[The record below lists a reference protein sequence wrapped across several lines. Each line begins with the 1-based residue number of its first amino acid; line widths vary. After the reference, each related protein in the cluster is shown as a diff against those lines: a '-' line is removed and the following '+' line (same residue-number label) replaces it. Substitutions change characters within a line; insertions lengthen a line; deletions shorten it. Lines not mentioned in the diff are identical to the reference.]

1 MVGNGVEISSSR
13 RRQDVSTIAGLA
25 SGAIVVALGL
35 VITTQYVAW
44 SYGDVDA
51 LGRPLVRNT
60 GLPFARD
67 LYPIDAGIQWL
78 ARIDMRCLVRSL
90 HHAECTRATISML
103 RVAHVCLA
111 ASGLA
116 AVAIGSVVAVVTA
129 AILEARRTDTR
140 RRPAAHEGVDLFR
153 LIIGIATGRLL
164 RIGHGAG
171 VARKTALVLYG
182 DDASQNIAIFGGI
195 GSGKTTRGINR
206 FVVQALAQRC
216 GILAFDIK
224 GDYCETLRE
233 LARRTGRPFITIG
246 VRARG
251 LNLLEGLTPEVAA
264 SFLKSALLLGSGADS
279 KFWIETGTELAR
291 NVLGML
297 RFLPEAY
304 SLNGLY
310 QWLFD
315 ESERQKLSAALD
327 RKLDALQGPEHE
339 DERRKLLSSLHYY
352 RAIFAKFE
360 DKVRSNVLAE
370 LAQVLSPFA
379 QPDLADAFCTASPEN
394 VQMEHVLRGDVFIV
408 ALPLAEYGLG
418 AKTAYTFVKLRFFN
432 LMQQRRRRSDWDQ
445 ERSVVFVADE
455 YQEVVSCSKTAL
467 SDLNFWDKSRSSGC
481 VGIISA
487 QGMSSFYAAI
497 GDRDLANAL
506 VQNFRQVICFR
517 TEDEA
522 TIKRIT
528 SLLGQIEVDRES
540 RSAQRSRSARGFAAT
555 HGISRSSSVSQSM
568 QPVINPQL
576 FRQLGQNEAIAT
588 LSIGGSAYDDVVQM
602 DPVFA

>member
-1 MVGNGVEISSSR
+1 
-13 RRQDVSTIAGLA
+13 
-25 SGAIVVALGL
+25 
-35 VITTQYVAW
+35 
-44 SYGDVDA
+44 
-51 LGRPLVRNT
+51 
-60 GLPFARD
+60 
-67 LYPIDAGIQWL
+67 
-78 ARIDMRCLVRSL
+78 
-90 HHAECTRATISML
+90 
-103 RVAHVCLA
+103 
-111 ASGLA
+111 
-116 AVAIGSVVAVVTA
+116 
-129 AILEARRTDTR
+129 
-140 RRPAAHEGVDLFR
+140 
-153 LIIGIATGRLL
+153 
-164 RIGHGAG
+164 
-171 VARKTALVLYG
+171 
-182 DDASQNIAIFGGI
+182 
-195 GSGKTTRGINR
+195 
-206 FVVQALAQRC
+206 
-216 GILAFDIK
+216 LAFDIK

-233 LARRTGRPFITIG
+233 LARRADRPLITIG

-291 NVLGML
+291 NVLAML

-310 QWLFD
+310 RWLFD
-315 ESERQKLSAALD
+315 EDERERLSE
-327 RKLDALQGPEHE
+327 ALQARLDGFTSPAHE
-339 DERRKLLSSLHYY
+339 NERRLLLSSLHYY

-379 QPDLADAFCTASPEN
+379 QPELADAFCTSSPDN
-394 VQMEHVLRGDVFIV
+394 VQMEQLLRGDVFVV

-418 AKTAYTFVKLRFFN
+418 AKTAYTFIKLRFFN
-432 LMQQRRRRSDWDQ
+432 LMQQRRQHKEWDQ
-445 ERSVVFVADE
+445 ERSIAFVADE
-455 YQEVVSCSKTAL
+455 YQEVVSCSKTGL

-540 RSAQRSRSARGFAAT
+540 YSAQRSRSARGFAAT
-555 HGISRSSSVSQSM
+555 HGKSRSSSVSQSL
-568 QPVINPQL
+568 QAVINPQL

>member
-1 MVGNGVEISSSR
+1 M
-13 RRQDVSTIAGLA
+13 
-25 SGAIVVALGL
+25 SGALVVACG
-35 VITTQYVAW
+35 VAAMTQFIAW
-44 SYGDVDA
+44 SYGDAAA
-51 LGRPLVRNT
+51 LGAPWIRDVN
-60 GLPFARD
+60 LPYARD
-67 LYPIDAGIQWL
+67 LYPLHVGITWL
-78 ARIDMRCLVRSL
+78 MRIDSRCLVRSL
-90 HHAECTRATISML
+90 HHAPCNGATVAML
-103 RVAHVCLA
+103 RGAHGILALA
-111 ASGLA
+111 ALA
-116 AVAIGSVVAVVTA
+116 AVAIGSIVAVLTA
-129 AILEARRTDTR
+129 AIVQQRQHAAS
-140 RRPAAHEGVDLFR
+140 RRPATIAQTHSRLFHLVIGV
-153 LIIGIATGRLL
+153 ATGRLL

-171 VARKTALVLYG
+171 VASKTALVLHG

-206 FVVQALAQRC
+206 LVAQALLQHC

-224 GDYCETLRE
+224 GDYYHTLRE
-233 LARRTGRPFITIG
+233 LAERTGRPFITIG
-246 VRARG
+246 VHARG

-297 RFLPEAY
+297 RFVPEAY

-310 QWLFD
+310 RWLFD
-315 ESERQKLSAALD
+315 EQDRKQLSAALD
-327 RKLDALQGPEHE
+327 KKLVTLARPEHD
-339 DERRKLLSSLHYY
+339 DERRRLLSSLHYY
-352 RAIFAKFE
+352 RSIFMKFE
-360 DKVRSNVLAE
+360 DKVRSNVMAE

-379 QPDLADAFCTASPEN
+379 QPDLADAFCTASSSN

-408 ALPLAEYGLG
+408 ALPLAEYGLA
-418 AKTAYTFVKLRFFN
+418 AKTAYTFIKLRFFN
-432 LMQQRRRRSDWDQ
+432 LMQQRRRQTEWDQ
-445 ERSVVFVADE
+445 ERAVVFVADE
-455 YQEVVSCSKTAL
+455 YQEVVSCSKTGL

-517 TEDEA
+517 TEDDA

-540 RSAQRSRSARGFAAT
+540 YSAQRSRSARGFAAT
-555 HGISRSSSVSQSM
+555 HGTSRSSSVSQSM
-568 QPVINPQL
+568 QSVINPQL

-588 LSIGGSAYDDVVQM
+588 LSIGGSAYDDVVTM
-602 DPVFA
+602 EPVFA

>member
-1 MVGNGVEISSSR
+1 VGALV
-13 RRQDVSTIAGLA
+13 A
-25 SGAIVVALGL
+25 ALG
-35 VITTQYVAW
+35 VQSTTQFIAW
-44 SYGDVDA
+44 SYRDAPA
-51 LGRPLVRNT
+51 LGAPWLRHLNFPYAAN
-60 GLPFARD
+60 
-67 LYPIDAGIQWL
+67 LYPVTAGIQWL
-78 ARIDMRCLVRSL
+78 ARVDGRCLVRSM
-90 HHAECTRATISML
+90 HHASCTGATLAML
-103 RVAHVCLA
+103 RTAHGMLIA
-111 ASGLA
+111 TAF
-116 AVAIGSVVAVVTA
+116 A
-129 AILEARRTDTR
+129 AIALGAAAATVSTALLQRRRHATARRPLVNPDTGR
-140 RRPAAHEGVDLFR
+140 TAFQLVVGL
-153 LIIGIATGRLL
+153 ATGRLL

-171 VARKTALVLYG
+171 VAAKTALVLRG

-206 FVVQALAQRC
+206 LVAQALVQQC

-224 GDYCETLRE
+224 GDYYETLQE
-233 LARRTGRPFITIG
+233 LARRAGRPLVTIG

-291 NVLGML
+291 NVLAML

-310 QWLFD
+310 RWLFD
-315 ESERQKLSAALD
+315 EDERERLSE
-327 RKLDALQGPEHE
+327 ALQKRLDGFAAPAHE
-339 DERRKLLSSLHYY
+339 NDRRLLLSSLHYY

-379 QPDLADAFCTASPEN
+379 QPDLADAFCTSSPDN
-394 VQMEHVLRGDVFIV
+394 VQIEQLLRGDVFVV

-418 AKTAYTFVKLRFFN
+418 AKTAYTFIKLRFFN
-432 LMQQRRRRSDWDQ
+432 LMQQRRQHKEWDQ
-445 ERSVVFVADE
+445 ERSIAFVADE
-455 YQEVVSCSKTAL
+455 YQEVVSCSKTGL

-540 RSAQRSRSARGFAAT
+540 YSAQRSRSARGFSAT
-555 HGISRSSSVSQSM
+555 HGKSRSSSVSQSL
-568 QPVINPQL
+568 QAVINPQL

>member
-1 MVGNGVEISSSR
+1 MAVSSSR
-13 RRQDVSTIAGLA
+13 RPDDVSVVTGFLV
-25 SGAIVVALGL
+25 GALVAALGAQS
-35 VITTQYVAW
+35 TTQFIAW
-44 SYGDVDA
+44 SYRDAPA
-51 LGRPLVRNT
+51 LGTPWLRDVN
-60 GLPFARD
+60 LPYATD
-67 LYPIDAGIQWL
+67 LYPITAGLQWL
-78 ARIDMRCLVRSL
+78 ARIDGRCLVRSM
-90 HHAECTRATISML
+90 HHASCNGATFAML
-103 RVAHVCLA
+103 RTAHGMLIATALA
-111 ASGLA
+111 AIALGA
-116 AVAIGSVVAVVTA
+116 AA
-129 AILEARRTDTR
+129 ATVSAALLQRRRHARARRPLVNPDTGR
-140 RRPAAHEGVDLFR
+140 TLFQLVVGR
-153 LIIGIATGRLL
+153 ATGRLL

-171 VARKTALVLYG
+171 VAAKTALVLRG

-206 FVVQALAQRC
+206 LVAQALAQRC

-233 LARRTGRPFITIG
+233 LARRADRPLITIG

-291 NVLGML
+291 NVLAML

-310 QWLFD
+310 RWLFD
-315 ESERQKLSAALD
+315 EDERERLSE
-327 RKLDALQGPEHE
+327 ALQARLDGFTSPAHE
-339 DERRKLLSSLHYY
+339 NERRLLLSSLHYY

-379 QPDLADAFCTASPEN
+379 QPELADAFCTSSPEN
-394 VQMEHVLRGDVFIV
+394 VQIEQLLRGDVFVV

-418 AKTAYTFVKLRFFN
+418 AKTAYTFIKLRFFN
-432 LMQQRRRRSDWDQ
+432 LMQQRRQHKEWDQ
-445 ERSVVFVADE
+445 ERSIAFVADE
-455 YQEVVSCSKTAL
+455 YQEVVSCSKTGL

-540 RSAQRSRSARGFAAT
+540 YSAQRSRSARGFAAT
-555 HGISRSSSVSQSM
+555 HGKSRSSSVSQSL
-568 QPVINPQL
+568 QAVINPQL

>member
-1 MVGNGVEISSSR
+1 MAVSPSR
-13 RRQDVSTIAGLA
+13 RPDDVSVIPGF
-25 SGAIVVALGL
+25 VVGVLVAALGAQS
-35 VITTQYVAW
+35 TTQFIAW
-44 SYGDVDA
+44 SYSDAPA
-51 LGRPLVRNT
+51 LGTPWLRHAN
-60 GLPFARD
+60 LPYATD
-67 LYPIDAGIQWL
+67 LYPVTAGLQWL
-78 ARIDMRCLVRSL
+78 ARIDGRCLVRSM
-90 HHAECTRATISML
+90 HHASCNGATFAML
-103 RVAHVCLA
+103 RTAHGMLVATALA
-111 ASGLA
+111 AIALG
-116 AVAIGSVVAVVTA
+116 VAA
-129 AILEARRTDTR
+129 AIISAALLQRRRQARARRPLENPDTGR
-140 RRPAAHEGVDLFR
+140 TLFQLVVGR
-153 LIIGIATGRLL
+153 ATGRLL

-171 VARKTALVLYG
+171 VAAKTSLVLRG

-206 FVVQALAQRC
+206 LVAQALAQQC

-233 LARRTGRPFITIG
+233 LARRADRPLITIG

-291 NVLGML
+291 NVLAML

-310 QWLFD
+310 RWLFD
-315 ESERQKLSAALD
+315 EDERERLSE
-327 RKLDALQGPEHE
+327 ALQARLDGFTSPAHE
-339 DERRKLLSSLHYY
+339 NERRLLLSSLHYY

-379 QPDLADAFCTASPEN
+379 QPELADAFCTSSPDN
-394 VQMEHVLRGDVFIV
+394 VQMEQLLRGDVFVV

-418 AKTAYTFVKLRFFN
+418 AKTAYTFIKLRFFN
-432 LMQQRRRRSDWDQ
+432 LMQQRRQHKEWDQ
-445 ERSVVFVADE
+445 ERSIAFVADE
-455 YQEVVSCSKTAL
+455 YQEVVSCSKTGL

-540 RSAQRSRSARGFAAT
+540 YSAQRSRSARGFAAT
-555 HGISRSSSVSQSM
+555 HGKSRSSSVSQSL
-568 QPVINPQL
+568 QAVINPQL

>member
-1 MVGNGVEISSSR
+1 VAVSSSR
-13 RRQDVSTIAGLA
+13 RPDDVSVVTGFLV
-25 SGAIVVALGL
+25 GALVAALGAQS
-35 VITTQYVAW
+35 TTQFIAW
-44 SYGDVDA
+44 SYRDAPA
-51 LGRPLVRNT
+51 LGTPWLRDVN
-60 GLPFARD
+60 LPYATD
-67 LYPIDAGIQWL
+67 LYPITAGLQWL
-78 ARIDMRCLVRSL
+78 ARIDGRCLVRSM
-90 HHAECTRATISML
+90 HHASCNGATFAML
-103 RVAHVCLA
+103 RTAHGMLIATALA
-111 ASGLA
+111 AIALGA
-116 AVAIGSVVAVVTA
+116 AA
-129 AILEARRTDTR
+129 ATVSAALLQRRRHARARRPLVNPDTGR
-140 RRPAAHEGVDLFR
+140 TLFQLVVGR
-153 LIIGIATGRLL
+153 ATGRLL

-171 VARKTALVLYG
+171 VAAKTALVLRG

-206 FVVQALAQRC
+206 LVAQALAQRC

-233 LARRTGRPFITIG
+233 LARRADRPLITIG

-291 NVLGML
+291 NVLAML

-310 QWLFD
+310 RWLFD
-315 ESERQKLSAALD
+315 EDERERLSE
-327 RKLDALQGPEHE
+327 ALQARLDGFTSPAHE
-339 DERRKLLSSLHYY
+339 NERRLLLSSLHYY

-379 QPDLADAFCTASPEN
+379 QPELADAFCTSSPEN
-394 VQMEHVLRGDVFIV
+394 VQIEQLLRGDVFVV

-418 AKTAYTFVKLRFFN
+418 AKTAYTFIKLRFFN
-432 LMQQRRRRSDWDQ
+432 LMQQRRQHKEWDQ
-445 ERSVVFVADE
+445 ERSIAFVADE
-455 YQEVVSCSKTAL
+455 YQEVVSCSKTGL

-540 RSAQRSRSARGFAAT
+540 YSAQRSRSARGFAAT
-555 HGISRSSSVSQSM
+555 HGKSRSSSVSQSL
-568 QPVINPQL
+568 QAVINPQL

>member
-1 MVGNGVEISSSR
+1 MELSSPR
-13 RRQDVSTIAGLA
+13 RRNDVSTFAGFA
-25 SGAIVVALGL
+25 SGALVIALGL
-35 VITTQYVAW
+35 TATTQFIAW
-44 SYGDVDA
+44 SYANAPA
-51 LGRPLVRNT
+51 LGAPWIRGAN
-60 GLPFARD
+60 LPYARD
-67 LYPIDAGIQWL
+67 LYPLHAGIAWL
-78 ARIDMRCLVRSL
+78 ARIDTRCLARSL
-90 HHAECTRATISML
+90 HHASCSGETLAML
-103 RVAHVCLA
+103 RVAHGILA
-111 ASGLA
+111 VAALTAVILGSIVAVLTA
-116 AVAIGSVVAVVTA
+116 AVVQ
-129 AILEARRTDTR
+129 RRRHATQ
-140 RRPAAHEGVDLFR
+140 RRPATSSQTGQLFQLLIGV
-153 LIIGIATGRLL
+153 ATGRLL

-171 VARKTALVLYG
+171 VASRTALVLHG

-206 FVVQALAQRC
+206 LVAQALLQQC

-224 GDYCETLRE
+224 GDYYQTLRE
-233 LARRTGRPFITIG
+233 LAHRAGRPFVTIG

-297 RFLPEAY
+297 RFVPEAY

-310 QWLFD
+310 RWLFD
-315 ESERQKLSAALD
+315 DEERKRLSAALD
-327 RKLDALQGPEHE
+327 QKLEMLAGPEHD

-379 QPDLADAFCTASPEN
+379 QPDLADAFCTASPDN
-394 VQMEHVLRGDVFIV
+394 VQMEHILRGDVFIV

-418 AKTAYTFVKLRFFN
+418 AKTAYTFIKLRFFN
-432 LMQQRRRRSDWDQ
+432 LMQQRRRREDWDQ
-445 ERSVVFVADE
+445 ERAVVFVADE
-455 YQEVVSCSKTAL
+455 YQEVVSCSKTGL

-540 RSAQRSRSARGFAAT
+540 YSAQRSRSARGFTAT
-555 HGISRSSSVSQSM
+555 RGTSRSSSISQSLR
-568 QPVINPQL
+568 PVINPQL

-588 LSIGGSAYDDVVQM
+588 LSIGGSAYDDVVHM
-602 DPVFA
+602 EPVFA